1 MLKIP
6 WTTRRTNKSVLVESR
21 PPSTLEALM
30 LKHNLSSFG
39 HNACRKRK
47 SGEINHAGYGWGKK
61 KRRRGRPCMCWMN
74 EVKAATKLSC
84 LCQSF
89 GKHCRTRMFGE
100 IWSIILPEVGP
111 NLTDIDKVSGKAATQ
126 KSTAQPSKCAP
137 VCPLISAMFS
147 NQVCVSE
154 SASFLSLY
162 FANYNIPL
170 ARCLPLW

>member
-111 NLTDIDKVSGKAATQ
+111 NLTDIDKVSGKSSHPEVNCTTV
-126 KSTAQPSKCAP
+126 KM
-137 VCPLISAMFS
+137 CP
-147 NQVCVSE
+147 
-154 SASFLSLY
+154 
-162 FANYNIPL
+162 
-170 ARCLPLW
+170 CLPTHISHVFQSSMRVWKCLVSIFVFRKL